1 MSCGN
6 VIWHLGLQQ
15 LVNCRGDRSEMQ
27 GSATDGGPDPSAKKI
42 KVHMDAD
49 GKDASDGRK
58 LTEAERRR
66 IRRSF
71 QAICAS
77 VHPACCVSVHP
88 ACFPIVQMCI
98 CASCLLSI
106 CATVHPAWCA
116 SVHWCTP
123 GQCTDAQM
131 HPQELLYSC
140 VVLRRV
146 WCDLLLI
153 YVNDPSLTV
162 KTHTAQWAA

>member
-77 VHPACCVSVHP
+77 VHPAC
-88 ACFPIVQMCI
+88 FPIVQMCI

-106 CATVHPAWCA
+106 CATVHLCILPG
-116 SVHWCTP
+116 VHLCI
-123 GQCTDAQM
+123 GAHLANAQM
-131 HPQELLYSC
+131 HRCIPKSC
-140 VVLRRV
+140 YTAV
-146 WCDLLLI
+146 WYFVECGVI
-153 YVNDPSLTV
+153 CY
-162 KTHTAQWAA
+162 

>member
-77 VHPACCVSVHP
+77 VHPAC
-88 ACFPIVQMCI
+88 FPIVQMCI

-106 CATVHPAWCA
+106 CASAH
-116 SVHWCTP
+116 
-123 GQCTDAQM
+123 
-131 HPQELLYSC
+131 
-140 VVLRRV
+140 
-146 WCDLLLI
+146 
-153 YVNDPSLTV
+153 
-162 KTHTAQWAA
+162 